1 MADCTTSSNNASSD
15 STGSPAGASAALQLP
30 HRPVSARCRPGILF
44 FVPQDPQTETIEATL
59 IVLSAFSVG
68 NAIATVDCVFGR
80 TRVNHALE
88 VDHLSVRF
96 GEHQVL
102 KDLSFNLE
110 HGSSL
115 AVIGPNGAGKTVLF
129 QALIG
134 SVSCEGNV
142 QWAPDVSIG
151 YVPQKLDL
159 DRDVPVA
166 GTDFLKARASIAHVS
181 QSYIA
186 RVLELVG
193 ISAEVARIPI
203 GELSGGQF
211 QRLLIAFALLGNPTV
226 LMLDEPTAGIDEP
239 GQKQLNELINRLQE
253 ERGLTVL
260 FISHELSVVYR
271 YATHVLC
278 LGRGTTCFGSPRKIL
293 TPQLLLDIY
302 GSPVDYHVHEH

>member
-1 MADCTTSSNNASSD
+1 
-15 STGSPAGASAALQLP
+15 
-30 HRPVSARCRPGILF
+30 
-44 FVPQDPQTETIEATL
+44 
-59 IVLSAFSVG
+59 
-68 NAIATVDCVFGR
+68 
-80 TRVNHALE
+80 VNHALE
-88 VDHLSVRF
+88 VDRLSVRF
-96 GEHQVL
+96 SEHEVL
-102 KDLSFNLE
+102 RDLSFNLE

-134 SVSCEGNV
+134 SVPSEGNI
-142 QWAPDVSIG
+142 QWAPDVRIG

-159 DRDVPVA
+159 DRDVPIA
-166 GTDFLKARASIAHVS
+166 GTDFLKARASIARAS
-181 QSYIA
+181 ESEIA
-186 RVLELVG
+186 RVLALAG
-193 ISAEVARIPI
+193 ISGEVARTPI

-239 GQKQLNELINRLQE
+239 GQKRLNELINRLQE

-271 YATHVLC
+271 FATHVLC
-278 LGRGTTCFGSPRKIL
+278 LGRGSTCFGSPRTIL
-293 TPQLLLDIY
+293 TPQLLRDIY